1 MADPGDRLLFE
12 AFREAGASEKTA
24 YTAVQE
30 VRNMAGR
37 NIFAAIDALRIDFN
51 GKIEAQAAKIEAQGD
66 KIEAQKSM
74 MWALIGILGA
84 AILSGI
90 LGLAAMLY
98 EILSNAR

>member
-1 MADPGDRLLFE
+1 MAGSNDRLLFE

-30 VRNMAGR
+30 VRNMAGQ
-37 NIFAAIDALRIDFN
+37 NIFAAIDALRVELN
-51 GKIEAQAAKIEAQGD
+51 GKIEAQGD

-84 AILSGI
+84 AVVGGI
-90 LGLAAMLY
+90 AGLATLLY
-98 EILSNAR
+98 DLLSNTR